1 VRGLLRAWGFSFPV
15 GYPEKFCER
24 VEGVTLPAELRK
36 LVEPLLETIAH
47 LQSQIKQCD
56 EQLKAKAKADATT
69 CSLQQ
74 VPGVGPIIALAF
86 MACIDE
92 PTRFPRSR
100 QVGAFLGLRP
110 RLRESGGKRQ
120 MGHITK
126 EGDQELRALLLQGA
140 YALMRS
146 KKDNALKRWATRL
159 MGRIGRK
166 KAMVALDKR
175 TVIGW

>member
-1 VRGLLRAWGFSFPV
+1 MRGLLRAWGFSFPV

-146 KKDNALKRWATRL
+146 KKDNALKRWAKRL
-159 MGRIGRK
+159 MARIGRK